1 MAIKGYIAD
10 NRDLY
15 ETHLRMATEDYLS
28 VDPWSLV
35 QQVIENAPL
44 GDMRQDELIAD
55 LMSIRHKLEEA
66 LGYVEERG

>member
-1 MAIKGYIAD
+1 MLKGHIAD

-15 ETHLRMATEDYLS
+15 ETHLQLASGDHLS

-66 LGYVEERG
+66 LGYNGERR